1 MMAEKQLSQAAQWDH
16 EFVWHPFTQMQ
27 DWLAQEPVV
36 IERGEGIYLI
46 DENGKKYYDG
56 VSSLW
61 VNIHGHN
68 HPVLNQALKD
78 QVDKIAHST
87 LLGLVSPPSAQLCKE
102 LVELAPAGLD
112 KVFLSDDGSTAIE
125 IAIKMAYQY
134 RQQVGQTKKTKF
146 ISLNAGYHG
155 DTLGTVSVG
164 GIQLFHEVFHNLLFK
179 PITLPS
185 PGVYRDVAEREQAF
199 EESLAEL
206 ECILDREGDEITALV
221 MEPLVQAAAGMLV
234 MPKGYLKRVRELTKA
249 HDVFLIVD
257 EVATGFGR
265 TGTFFACEQEDVA
278 PDFMTLSKG
287 ITGGYMPLAATL
299 TTKRIFDG
307 FLGTFEERK
316 TFYHG
321 HSYTGNALACAVAL
335 ASLQVFRAEHVMEQ
349 LPAKIEAFTKA
360 LKPIESLEHVKEV
373 RQRGLIVGIELE
385 KDVKT
390 HEAYRPNDA
399 VGAKVA
405 VLARE
410 QGLICRPIGDVVI
423 LMPPLASTI
432 EQLEDMVRIVGDSIR
447 RATEEDGVLEDMKP
461 IIL

>member
-1 MMAEKQLSQAAQWDH
+1 MAEKQLSQAAQWDH

-36 IERGEGIYLI
+36 IERGEGVFLI

-78 QVDKIAHST
+78 QIDKIAHST

-102 LVELAPAGLD
+102 LVELAPEGLD

-125 IAIKMAYQY
+125 VAIKMAYQY

-146 ISLNAGYHG
+146 IALNAGYHG

-164 GIQLFHEVFHNLLFK
+164 GIQLFHQVFHNLLFK
-179 PITLPS
+179 PLTLPS
-185 PGVYRDVAEREQAF
+185 PGVYADVADRDKAF

-206 ECILDREGDEITALV
+206 ERILKEEGDEITALV

-234 MPKGYLKRVRELTKA
+234 MPHGYLKRVRELTVK

-265 TGTFFACEQEDVA
+265 TGKFFACEHEGVA

-299 TTKRIFDG
+299 TTQRVFDA
-307 FLGTFEERK
+307 FLGTFEEKK

-335 ASLQVFRAEHVMEQ
+335 ASLQVFRDEKVIEG
-349 LPAKIEAFTKA
+349 LPKKIEAFTNA
-360 LKPIESLEHVKEV
+360 LKPIENLKHVKEV

-385 KDVKT
+385 KDVAT

-405 VLARE
+405 ILARE

-423 LMPPLASTI
+423 LMPPLASTV
-432 EQLEDMVRIVGDSIR
+432 EQLEDMVRIVGESIQ
-447 RATEEDGVLEDMKP
+447 RATEEEGILEDLRP

>member
-1 MMAEKQLSQAAQWDH
+1 
-16 EFVWHPFTQMQ
+16 
-27 DWLAQEPVV
+27 
-36 IERGEGIYLI
+36 
-46 DENGKKYYDG
+46 
-56 VSSLW
+56 
-61 VNIHGHN
+61 
-68 HPVLNQALKD
+68 
-78 QVDKIAHST
+78 
-87 LLGLVSPPSAQLCKE
+87 
-102 LVELAPAGLD
+102 
-112 KVFLSDDGSTAIE
+112 
-125 IAIKMAYQY
+125 MAYQY

-206 ECILDREGDEITALV
+206 ERILDREGDEITALV

-299 TTKRIFDG
+299 TTKQVFDG

-335 ASLQVFRAEHVMEQ
+335 ASLQVFRDEHVMEQ

-373 RQRGLIVGIELE
+373 RQRGLIVGGIELE

-410 QGLICRPIGDVVI
+410 QGLICRPIGGDVVI
-423 LMPPLASTI
+423 LMPPLASTV
-432 EQLEDMVRIVGDSIR
+432 EQLEDMVRIVGESIR
-447 RATEEDGVLEDMKP
+447 RATEEEGVLEDMKP

>member
-1 MMAEKQLSQAAQWDH
+1 MAEKQLSQAAQWDH

-36 IERGEGIYLI
+36 IERGEGVFLI

-78 QVDKIAHST
+78 QIDKIAHST

-102 LVELAPAGLD
+102 LVELAPEGLD

-125 IAIKMAYQY
+125 VAIKMAYQY

-146 ISLNAGYHG
+146 IALNAGYHG

-164 GIQLFHEVFHNLLFK
+164 GIQLFHQVFHNLLFK
-179 PITLPS
+179 PLTLPS
-185 PGVYRDVAEREQAF
+185 PGVYADVADRDKAF

-206 ECILDREGDEITALV
+206 ERILKEEGDEITALV

-234 MPKGYLKRVRELTKA
+234 MPHGYLKRVRELTEA

-265 TGTFFACEQEDVA
+265 TGKFFACEHEGVS

-299 TTKRIFDG
+299 TTQRVFDA
-307 FLGTFEERK
+307 FLGTFEEKK

-335 ASLQVFRAEHVMEQ
+335 ASLKVFREEKVIEG
-349 LPAKIEAFTKA
+349 LPKKSR
-360 LKPIESLEHVKEV
+360 LSPMH
-373 RQRGLIVGIELE
+373 
-385 KDVKT
+385 
-390 HEAYRPNDA
+390 
-399 VGAKVA
+399 
-405 VLARE
+405 
-410 QGLICRPIGDVVI
+410 
-423 LMPPLASTI
+423 
-432 EQLEDMVRIVGDSIR
+432 
-447 RATEEDGVLEDMKP
+447 
-461 IIL
+461 

>member
-1 MMAEKQLSQAAQWDH
+1 MAEKQLSQAAQWDH

-36 IERGEGIYLI
+36 IERGEGVFLI

-78 QVDKIAHST
+78 QIDKIAHST

-102 LVELAPAGLD
+102 LVELAPEGLD

-125 IAIKMAYQY
+125 VAIKMAYQY

-146 ISLNAGYHG
+146 IALNAGYHG

-164 GIQLFHEVFHNLLFK
+164 GIQLFHQVFHNLLFK
-179 PITLPS
+179 PLTLPS
-185 PGVYRDVAEREQAF
+185 PGVYADVADRDKAF

-206 ECILDREGDEITALV
+206 ERILKEEGDEITALV

-234 MPKGYLKRVRELTKA
+234 MPHGYLKRVRELTEA

-265 TGTFFACEQEDVA
+265 TGKFFACEHEGVS

-299 TTKRIFDG
+299 TTKRVFDA
-307 FLGTFEERK
+307 FLGTFEEKK

-335 ASLQVFRAEHVMEQ
+335 ASLKVFREEKVIEG
-349 LPAKIEAFTKA
+349 LPKKIEAFTNA
-360 LKPIESLEHVKEV
+360 LKPIEKLKHVKEV

-385 KDVKT
+385 KDVAT

-405 VLARE
+405 ILGRE

-423 LMPPLASTI
+423 LMPPLASTV
-432 EQLEDMVRIVGDSIR
+432 EQLEDMVRIVGESIQ
-447 RATEEDGVLEDMKP
+447 RATEEEGILEDLRP